1 MLSHALVK
9 LYVALI
15 INWVK
20 RYQGFKEQHWVSL
33 QHYSQHCLDRYKE
46 KLQDRCCYW
55 VTT

>member
-46 KLQDRCCYW
+46 KLQDRCCY
-55 VTT
+55 